1 MKFGVRKPSL
11 KKTIKARTTGKIK
24 RKVKSSVNP
33 LYGKKGMGYVKN
45 PERAVYNRIYNKT
58 TVGINP
64 LSKLSTPSDAST
76 KTSSIKSEQA
86 IGYTKKEKKQ
96 ETVPVRNPVEKWI
109 RRVIRKDSSDTK
121 IITRTVITEQ
131 YTVKEMLDI
140 QEEARSC
147 LHNYNRSMRF
157 LTDTNNADVFFPR
170 LQEAEMS
177 LSTLVSLTQNHSF
190 LVAEGDDVID
200 AQNRLLEE
208 KENIIKQFV
217 HTHFSESIKGAD
229 KLKTDRGRR
238 NRLKSNYNE
247 LSTYFSDLPQSTV
260 EMINTIW
267 NSVIPQEDLLNYST
281 LNPKGF

>member
-45 PERAVYNRIYNKT
+45 PKRAVYNKIYNKT

-64 LSKLSTPSDAST
+64 LSKLSTPSDTST

-96 ETVPVRNPVEKWI
+96 ETVTVRNPVEKWI

-131 YTVKEMLDI
+131 YTVKEMLAI
-140 QEEARSC
+140 QDEARSC
-147 LHNYNRSMRF
+147 LHNYNQSMRY

-190 LVAEGDDVID
+190 LVAEGDDVIE

-217 HTHFSESIKGAD
+217 HTHISESIKGANN
-229 KLKTDRGRR
+229 LKTDRGRR
-238 NRLKSNYNE
+238 NRLISNYNE
-247 LSTYFSDLPQSTV
+247 LSTYFSDLPRSTV

-267 NSVIPQEDLLNYST
+267 NSLIPQEDLINR
-281 LNPKGF
+281 

>member
-11 KKTIKARTTGKIK
+11 KKTIKARTTRKIK

-45 PERAVYNRIYNKT
+45 PKRAVYNKIYNKT

-64 LSKLSTPSDAST
+64 LSKLSTPSYPST

-131 YTVKEMLDI
+131 YTVKEMLAI
-140 QEEARSC
+140 QDETRSC
-147 LHNYNRSMRF
+147 LHNYNQSMRY
-157 LTDTNNADVFFPR
+157 LTDTNNADIFFPR
-170 LQEAEMS
+170 LQEAEES

-190 LVAEGDDVID
+190 LVAEGDDVIE

-208 KENIIKQFV
+208 KENIIKQLV
-217 HTHFSESIKGAD
+217 HTHISESIKGAD

-267 NSVIPQEDLLNYST
+267 NSVIPQEDLINR
-281 LNPKGF
+281 

>member
-11 KKTIKARTTGKIK
+11 KKTIKARTTRKIK

-33 LYGKKGMGYVKN
+33 LYEKKGMGYVKN
-45 PERAVYNRIYNKT
+45 PKRAVYNKIYNKT

-64 LSKLSTPSDAST
+64 LSKLSTPSDTST
-76 KTSSIKSEQA
+76 KNSSIKSEQA

-109 RRVIRKDSSDTK
+109 RRVIRKVSSDTK

-131 YTVKEMLDI
+131 YTVKEMLAI
-140 QEEARSC
+140 QEAARSC
-147 LHNYNRSMRF
+147 LHNYNQSMRY
-157 LTDTNNADVFFPR
+157 LTETNNTDVFFPR
-170 LQEAEMS
+170 LQEAEES

-190 LVAEGDDVID
+190 LVAEGDNLIE

-208 KENIIKQFV
+208 KENIIQQFV
-217 HTHFSESIKGAD
+217 HTHFSKSIRGAD
-229 KLKTDRGRR
+229 KLKTDRGRH

-260 EMINTIW
+260 EIINTIW
-267 NSVIPQEDLLNYST
+267 NSVIPQEDLLNR
-281 LNPKGF
+281 

>member
-45 PERAVYNRIYNKT
+45 PKRAVYNKIYNKT

-64 LSKLSTPSDAST
+64 LSKLSTPSDTST

-131 YTVKEMLDI
+131 YTVKEMLAI
-140 QEEARSC
+140 QDEARSC
-147 LHNYNRSMRF
+147 LHNYNQSMRY

-170 LQEAEMS
+170 LQEAEES

-190 LVAEGDDVID
+190 LVAEGDDVIE

-217 HTHFSESIKGAD
+217 HTHISESIKGAN

-238 NRLKSNYNE
+238 NRLISNYNE

-267 NSVIPQEDLLNYST
+267 NSVIPQEDLINR
-281 LNPKGF
+281 

>member
-45 PERAVYNRIYNKT
+45 PKRAVYNKIYNKT

-64 LSKLSTPSDAST
+64 LSKLSTPSDTSS

-131 YTVKEMLDI
+131 YTVKEMLAI
-140 QEEARSC
+140 QDEARSC
-147 LHNYNRSMRF
+147 LHNYNQSMRY

-170 LQEAEMS
+170 LQEAEES
-177 LSTLVSLTQNHSF
+177 LSTLVSLTHNHSF
-190 LVAEGDDVID
+190 LVAEGDDVIE

-217 HTHFSESIKGAD
+217 HTHISESIKGAD

-247 LSTYFSDLPQSTV
+247 LSTYFSGLPQSTV

-267 NSVIPQEDLLNYST
+267 NSLIPQEDLINR
-281 LNPKGF
+281 

>member
-1 MKFGVRKPSL
+1 MKFGLRKPSI
-11 KKTIKARTTGKIK
+11 KKSVKARTTGKLK

-45 PERAVYNRIYNKT
+45 PKRAVYNKVYNKT

-64 LSKLSTPSDAST
+64 LSKLSSPSHTSDATST
-76 KTSSIKSEQA
+76 LKNDQA

-109 RRVIRKDSSDTK
+109 RRVIRKDDTDTK

-140 QEEARSC
+140 QEKATSC
-147 LHNYNRSMRF
+147 LHTYNQSMRY
-157 LTDTNNADVFFPR
+157 LTDTSNADVFFPR
-170 LQEAEMS
+170 LQEAEQA
-177 LSTLVSLTQNHSF
+177 LSTLVNLTQSHSF
-190 LVAEGDDVID
+190 LIAEGDDVIE

-217 HTHFSESIKGAD
+217 HKHFSESIKNAD
-229 KLKTDRGRR
+229 TLKTDRGRR
-238 NRLKSNYNE
+238 NRLKSNYDEVN
-247 LSTYFSDLPQSTV
+247 TYFSDLPQSTV
-260 EMINTIW
+260 ELINTIW
-267 NSVIPQEDLLNYST
+267 KSVISENDLVV
-281 LNPKGF
+281 K

>member
-11 KKTIKARTTGKIK
+11 KKSIKARTTGKIK

-45 PERAVYNRIYNKT
+45 PERSVYNRIYNKT

-64 LSKLSTPSDAST
+64 LSKLSTPSDTST

-96 ETVPVRNPVEKWI
+96 VTVPVRNPVEKWI
-109 RRVIRKDSSDTK
+109 RRVIRRDDSDTK

-147 LHNYNRSMRF
+147 LHTYNQSMRY
-157 LTDTNNADVFFPR
+157 LTDTLNAEVFFPR
-170 LQEAEMS
+170 LQEAEES

-190 LVAEGDDVID
+190 LVAEGDNVIE

-217 HTHFSESIKGAD
+217 HTHFSESIKNAD
-229 KLKTDRGRR
+229 RLKTDRGRR
-238 NRLKSNYNE
+238 NRLKSNYSE
-247 LSTYFSDLPQSTV
+247 ISTYFSDLPQSTV

-267 NSVIPQEDLLNYST
+267 NSVIPEKDLIN
-281 LNPKGF
+281 KK

>member
-11 KKTIKARTTGKIK
+11 KKSIKARTTGKLK

-33 LYGKKGMGYVKN
+33 LYGKKGMGYVKD
-45 PERAVYNRIYNKT
+45 PKRAVYNKVYNKT
-58 TVGINP
+58 KVGINP
-64 LSKLSTPSDAST
+64 LSKLSSPSHTSDE
-76 KTSSIKSEQA
+76 TSSLKNEQA

-109 RRVIRKDSSDTK
+109 RRVIRKDDSDTK

-131 YTVKEMLDI
+131 YTVKDMLDI

-147 LHNYNRSMRF
+147 LHTYNQSMRY
-157 LTDTNNADVFFPR
+157 LKDTSNADVFFPR
-170 LQEAEMS
+170 LQEAEEA
-177 LSTLVSLTQNHSF
+177 LSTLVNLTRSHSF
-190 LVAEGDDVID
+190 LIAEGDDVIE

-229 KLKTDRGRR
+229 TLKTDRGRR
-238 NRLKSNYNE
+238 NRLKSNYDEVN
-247 LSTYFSDLPQSTV
+247 TYFSDLPQSTV
-260 EMINTIW
+260 ELINNIW
-267 NSVIPQEDLLNYST
+267 NSVISDDDLVG
-281 LNPKGF
+281 K